1 VNLFSGEIPAVN
13 AAEVPDDAYLL
24 DVRERDEWL
33 AGHAPEAVHIPLGE
47 LAARA
52 TEVPNDL
59 DVYIICRSGA
69 RSAQA
74 VIALNDA
81 GWRTANVRGGMHAWH
96 AAGRPMVADSGMEP
110 YVA

>member
-1 VNLFSGEIPAVN
+1 VTLFRDEIPAVE
-13 AAEVPDDAYLL
+13 AAAVPDDGYLL

-52 TEVPNDL
+52 VEVPNDR

-74 VIALNDA
+74 VIGLNDA
-81 GWRTANVRGGMHAWH
+81 GWRTANVSGGMHAWQ
-96 AAGRPMVADSGMEP
+96 AAGRPMVTESGMEP